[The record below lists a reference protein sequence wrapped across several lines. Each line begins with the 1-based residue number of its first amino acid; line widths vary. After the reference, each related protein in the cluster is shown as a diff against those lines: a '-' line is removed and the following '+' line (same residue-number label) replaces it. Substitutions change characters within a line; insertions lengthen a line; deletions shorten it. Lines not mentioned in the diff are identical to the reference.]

1 MKGPGGSEQD
11 YRHEDQGEM
20 EGLLGSGRA
29 HEGQQGREGVWEGPG
44 GSRRAQESLK
54 ELVGVRV

>member
-11 YRHEDQGEM
+11 FRHEDQGEM

-29 HEGQQGREGVWEGPG
+29 HEGQQGQQGRRGSGRVEEGPEG
-44 GSRRAQESLK
+44 LRR
-54 ELVGVRV
+54 V